1 MDHATEILD
10 VVPIAYFYLDPDHSI
25 LFRNQYAIKL
35 FGGIAEDCVGRH
47 ISDVFPEA
55 EMKQLSDAMSDVK
68 SSGDPAV
75 ETFVSSLT
83 NRLLQCSISSAPH
96 GIIFSF
102 LDIHDS
108 KIPNQQ
114 NELEVVE
121 EQIRSNTRVLL
132 QQAEQLADAGSWN
145 YNLQQKTMT
154 WSDGMYR
161 LFHMDSHV
169 NVQPDIYLEYA
180 TPESLITAARIVNFI
195 ESGRHDFEERME
207 INVAGR
213 VKVLRLKAA
222 IAKDN
227 NGIVDR
233 VLGIDIDIT
242 AMRHAEDNLRYMH
255 VKQQQ
260 EIFQVTLDAQE
271 SERRRISDS
280 LQNGLAQLLYG
291 IKLHMSYLTREIH
304 GISPDKFAKSKEY
317 TDNLLAEAITETRKI
332 SHELMPTVLAGFGLN
347 AAIKELC
354 GFWREGLFFQCE
366 VTLEG
371 INLSYYLELVV
382 FRTVQELM
390 INVDKHAEASKG
402 KVVVF
407 GQSNVLKV
415 QVSDN
420 GKGMPELWESGQ
432 GAGLSAIQRQ
442 VALLNGDLTI
452 DSEPMMGTVITVH
465 FPVFPFER
473 AQPGNAISG

>member
-10 VVPIAYFYLDPDHSI
+10 AVPIAYFYLDPDESI
-25 LFRNQYAIKL
+25 LFRNQYAITL
-35 FGGIAEDCVGRH
+35 YGHLAEDCVGLH
-47 ISDVFPEA
+47 ISNVFSET
-55 EMKQLSDAMSDVK
+55 EMNQLSDGIRNVK
-68 SSGDPAV
+68 LSGNPAV
-75 ETFVSSLT
+75 ETFVSSFT
-83 NRLLQCSISSAPH
+83 NNLLQCSISSAPH
-96 GIIFSF
+96 GIILSL
-102 LDIHDS
+102 LDIDNS
-108 KIPNQQ
+108 KLPHQQ
-114 NELEVVE
+114 NELQPVE
-121 EQIRSNTRVLL
+121 EQIRSSTRVLL
-132 QQAEQLADAGSWN
+132 RQAEQLADAGSWN
-145 YNLQQKTMT
+145 YSLVHKSMT
-154 WSDGMYR
+154 WSEGMYR
-161 LFHMDSHV
+161 LFNLDSHIGV
-169 NVQPDIYLEYA
+169 HPEIYLEYA
-180 TPESLITAARIVNFI
+180 TAESLITAARIVNFI
-195 ESGRHDFEERME
+195 ESGRHDFEERIE
-207 INVAGR
+207 INVAGQ

-222 IAKDN
+222 IARDN

-242 AMRHAEDNLRYMH
+242 AMRQAEDNLRYMQ
-255 VKQQQ
+255 VRQQQ

-390 INVDKHAEASKG
+390 INVDKHAEASKA
-402 KVVVF
+402 KVVVH

-420 GKGMPELWESGQ
+420 GKGMPKLWQSGQ
-432 GAGLSAIQRQ
+432 GTGLSAIQRQ
-442 VALLNGDLTI
+442 VALLNGDLSI
-452 DSEPMMGTVITVH
+452 DSKAMMGTVITVH
-465 FPVFPFER
+465 FPVFPFDR
-473 AQPGNAISG
+473 TQAVDVIRS